1 MNIIL
6 VRHGQT
12 DWNVQD
18 LLQGRTDIELN
29 ENGRK
34 QTLETAN
41 KLIDMNIDAIYVS
54 PLKRTIDT
62 ANQINKTRNLK
73 LNIENR
79 LIERGFGNYEGQ
91 SKVEFRKYWNFEL
104 NMSDNGVEA
113 IKELFERVY
122 VLLKELEGKYTE
134 NQTVLLVTHNGVNLA
149 VSSILNGMKDNIF
162 EYNLKPCEYRVFNN
176 VDLKKWE
183 EFCGEYKI

>member
-12 DWNVQD
+12 DWNVKD

-29 ENGRK
+29 ENGNK
-34 QTLETAN
+34 QKVETAN
-41 KLIDMNIDAIYVS
+41 KLSNMNIDAIYVS
-54 PLKRTIDT
+54 PLKRTLST
-62 ANQINKTRNLK
+62 AKEINKTRNLK

-79 LIERGFGNYEGQ
+79 LIERGFGIYEGQ
-91 SKVEFRKYWNFEL
+91 SKVAFKKYWDFEL
-104 NMSDNGVEA
+104 NMSDNGVEG
-113 IKELFERVY
+113 IQDLFERVY
-122 VLLKELEGKYTE
+122 LLLKELNEKYNE

-183 EFCGEYKI
+183 EFGGKYKI

>member
-12 DWNVQD
+12 DWNVKD

-29 ENGRK
+29 ENGNR
-34 QTLETAN
+34 QTIETAN
-41 KLIDMNIDAIYVS
+41 KLIDIKIDAIYVS
-54 PLKRTIDT
+54 PLKRTLDT

-73 LNIENR
+73 LNIDNR
-79 LIERGFGNYEGQ
+79 LIERGFGNYEGK
-91 SKVEFRKYWNFEL
+91 SKVEFKKYWDFEL
-104 NMSDNGVEA
+104 NMSDNGVEG
-113 IKELFERVY
+113 IQDLFERVY
-122 VLLKELEGKYTE
+122 LLLKELNEKYNE

-162 EYNLKPCEYRVFNN
+162 EYNLKPCEYIVFNN
-176 VDLKKWE
+176 INFKKWE
-183 EFCGEYKI
+183 EFCEKYKI

>member
-1 MNIIL
+1 MDIIL

-18 LLQGRTDIELN
+18 LLQGRSDIELN
-29 ENGRK
+29 ENGKR
-34 QTLETAN
+34 QTIETAN
-41 KLIDMNIDAIYVS
+41 KLVQMNIDAIYVS
-54 PLKRTIDT
+54 PLKRTMDT

-91 SKVEFRKYWNFEL
+91 SKVEFRKYWNFES
-104 NMSDNGVEA
+104 NMSDNGVEP

-122 VLLKELEGKYTE
+122 VLLKELNEKYTE
-134 NQTVLLVTHNGVNLA
+134 NETVLLVTHNGVNLA
-149 VSSILNGMKDNIF
+149 VSSILNGMKENIF

-183 EFCGEYKI
+183 EFCGEYKV

>member
-12 DWNVQD
+12 DWNVKD
-18 LLQGRTDIELN
+18 LLQGRTDVELN
-29 ENGRK
+29 DNGK
-34 QTLETAN
+34 NQTIETAN
-41 KLIDMNIDAIYVS
+41 KLVNMQIDAIYVS
-54 PLKRTIDT
+54 PLKRTLDT

-104 NMSDNGVEA
+104 NLSDNGVEP

-122 VLLKELEGKYTE
+122 FLLKELKEIYTE

-149 VSSILNGMKDNIF
+149 VSSILKGMEDNIF
-162 EYNLKPCEYRVFNN
+162 EDNLKPCEYRVFNN

-183 EFCGEYKI
+183 EFCGKYKI